1 MDATDAIIPVPAFT
15 HEKAELRSVLKLV
28 RQRLGRKAKASYHC
42 GVVELAYALTFHK
55 VQGCTLDRI
64 VLDLNNLL
72 GLDLGSIMGS
82 GQPVNTFVYDLVGVI
97 EHQGESIN
105 SGVFH
110 WRQCDCIVTSSFCV
124 QDTTLQKSD
133 IYHPVGLVV
142 GTC

>member
-1 MDATDAIIPVPAFT
+1 MQGEGLNVVYHSVTISRFASTAVFT
-15 HEKAELRSVLKLV
+15 LNRFVNAV
-28 RQRLGRKAKASYHC
+28 GAKDTTA
-42 GVVELAYALTFHK
+42 VTFP
-55 VQGCTLDRI
+55 
-64 VLDLNNLL
+64 LL

-97 EHQGESIN
+97 EHQGESVN

-142 GTC
+142 GTR